1 MGQATNSSRVRTHA
15 YVGVAELQSDF
26 LLQKNAILQRLE
38 EFASVK
44 PAEYFYELAYCL
56 LTPQSS
62 AINAGRAVEKLKAA
76 GFPAR
81 EMEPAEFL
89 RQTDSYV
96 RFHNTK
102 GRRLKEAKE
111 KFPEIASRL
120 RDGRS
125 GADLREWLVR
135 NVKGL
140 GWKEASHFL
149 RNIGHRDLAILDRH
163 ILRNLK
169 RHGVI
174 HSLPTTLT
182 PRRYLSIEQKF
193 LEFSRFVTIAMDEL
207 DLLFW
212 SRETGEILK

>member
-1 MGQATNSSRVRTHA
+1 MKVRRGTYKHIDDLRQSFEHGKDA
-15 YVGVAELQSDF
+15 IRRRLAEFEAVRPDD
-26 LLQKNAILQRLE
+26 
-38 EFASVK
+38 
-44 PAEYFYELAYCL
+44 YFYELVYCL

-62 AINAGRAVEKLKAA
+62 AVNAAKAVEALRHSEARWEALPPSGILFEKAH
-76 GFPAR
+76 
-81 EMEPAEFL
+81 
-89 RQTDSYV
+89 YI

-102 GRRLKEAKE
+102 ARHIVAARLM
-111 KFPEIASRL
+111 FPEIRRHLCNGSTSIEL
-120 RDGRS
+120 R
-125 GADLREWLVR
+125 AWLVK

-174 HSLPTTLT
+174 RSLPRALT
-182 PRRYLSIEQKF
+182 PKRYQKIEGR
-193 LEFSRFVTIAMDEL
+193 FSLFARSVGITMDEL